1 MVVVDDVVE
10 LVFVV
15 DVVLYVVTVLC
26 NSTARKFCAKSPLL
40 PVTVIR

>member
-1 MVVVDDVVE
+1 MEVVVVDEVVE

-26 NSTARKFCAKSPLL
+26 NSTARKF
-40 PVTVIR
+40 